1 MSLYPYKAGGLLFH
15 LGAFAG
21 VGLLRA
27 VFRSKGADIEILY
40 SFHLDSIG
48 LLYFPFGYG
57 GLPAHCEAEQNAPCE
72 QNDCVE
78 CDDCVHFCDFPFF
91 VFHNNEF

>member
-1 MSLYPYKAGGLLFH
+1 MPH
-15 LGAFAG
+15 
-21 VGLLRA
+21 A
-27 VFRSKGADIEILY
+27 VFRSKGVDIEILC

-48 LLYFPFGYG
+48 LMHFPFGHY
-57 GLPAHCEAEQNAPCE
+57 GLPTHSEAEQNAPCE

-91 VFHNNEF
+91 VFHDDEF

>member
-1 MSLYPYKAGGLLFH
+1 MQAAIFTGFATFFYCFH
-15 LGAFAG
+15 NKLNF
-21 VGLLRA
+21 
-27 VFRSKGADIEILY
+27 EILC

-48 LLYFPFGYG
+48 LLYFPFGYY
-57 GLPAHCEAEQNAPCE
+57 GLPAHSKAEQDAHYE

-78 CDDCVHFCDFPFF
+78 CDKCVPFCDFPFF

>member
-1 MSLYPYKAGGLLFH
+1 M
-15 LGAFAG
+15 
-21 VGLLRA
+21 LRA
-27 VFRSKGADIEILY
+27 VFRSKGVDIEILC

-48 LLYFPFGYG
+48 LLHFPFGYY
-57 GLPAHCEAEQNAPCE
+57 GLPTHSEAEQDAHYE

-78 CDDCVHFCDFPFF
+78 CDDCVPFCDFPFF

>member
-1 MSLYPYKAGGLLFH
+1 M
-15 LGAFAG
+15 
-21 VGLLRA
+21 LRA
-27 VFRSKGADIEILY
+27 VFRSKDADIEILC

-48 LLYFPFGYG
+48 LLYFPFGHY
-57 GLPAHCEAEQNAPCE
+57 GLPAHSETEQDAPYE

-78 CDDCVHFCDFPFF
+78 CYDCVHFCDFPFF